1 MPQDAYTLRQ
11 LNRELSPL
19 LVGGKISRINQPEKD
34 KLSLLIYTHAGTVKL
49 DVQLC
54 AKFCRISVNEKTVD
68 DNPKNAPNFCML
80 LRKHLQNAQIT
91 YVGQVDFERV
101 IYFDLLTFSE
111 FSSCVMRLHFEIMG
125 KYSNAVLTKDGII
138 VGALKTTSL
147 ESAKR
152 VTLTGAKYTLPEKQ
166 DKADPTKL
174 HELEELFAARYGD
187 VNGLSALGDTAKFIS
202 ERVAGIAF
210 VTAAEMVLTYGERP
224 TAREIYDY
232 VNGDYLQP
240 CITYVNGVPADF
252 KVRSEMSGKRGY
264 PTLLQAQAAY
274 YEYAVGLSKFND
286 GCRRLTSVLDGA
298 IKKAE
303 KRLVQICDKLA
314 ECEKLEEVKLYGELI
329 TANMYAIQRGNSE
342 LKAVNYY
349 DENCAEVTIPLDKQ
363 LTPSQNAQRYYK
375 RYAKLK
381 RTLDNAAAQKAEVEA
396 RLSYL
401 HSIGETIK
409 AAESQTDLQ
418 GIRQELIS
426 LSLMEDAS
434 AQKGKKK
441 VKAVESPFRTFS
453 FGGFTIICGRNNV
466 QNERLTKGLT
476 ESDIWLHTKS
486 FHSSHV
492 GILTEGKA
500 ATDEAIK
507 FAAEVCAYYSAA
519 RGKDKVPVDF
529 TLKKHVKR
537 PNGSPMGFAV
547 YTDFKT
553 IIVTPDK
560 HGEARSDDE

>member
-11 LNRELSPL
+11 LNSELSDL

-34 KLSLLIYTHAGTVKL
+34 KLSLLIYTRIGTVKL

-54 AKFCRISVNEKTVD
+54 AKFCRISVNEKNAD

-91 YVGQVDFERV
+91 RVAQVDFERV
-101 IYFDLLTFSE
+101 IYFDLITFSE
-111 FSSCVMRLHFEIMG
+111 FSNCEMRLYFEIMG

-174 HELEELFAARYGD
+174 GELEQLFAPLYGGD
-187 VNGLSALGDTAKFIS
+187 LTVNAPGDIAKFIS
-202 ERVAGIAF
+202 ERIAGIAY
-210 VTAAEMVLTYGERP
+210 VTAQEMVLTYGERP

-232 VNGDYLQP
+232 VNGEIKQP
-240 CITYVNGVPADF
+240 CITYLNGVPADF
-252 KVRSEMSGKRGY
+252 KVRSDMVEKRAY

-274 YEYAVGLSKFND
+274 YDYAVGLSKFND
-286 GCRRLTSVLDGA
+286 GRRRLTSVLDGA

-314 ECEKLEEVKLYGELI
+314 ECDKIDEVKLFGELI
-329 TANMYAIQRGNSE
+329 TANIYAVQRGNSE

-349 DENCAEVTIPLDKQ
+349 DENCAAVSIPLDRQ
-363 LTPSQNAQRYYK
+363 LTPAQNAQRYYK

-381 RTLDNAAAQKAEVEA
+381 RTLENATVQKAEVEVK
-396 RLSYL
+396 LDYL
-401 HSIGETIK
+401 HSIGESIK
-409 AAESQTDLQ
+409 AAENQTDLL
-418 GIRQELIS
+418 GIKQELIS
-426 LSLMEDAS
+426 LSLMEDAA
-434 AQKGKKK
+434 AQKGKK
-441 VKAVESPFRTFS
+441 VKAAENPFRAFD
-453 FGGFTIICGRNNV
+453 FDGFTVICGRNNV
-466 QNERLTKGLT
+466 QNERLTKGLG
-476 ESDIWLHTKS
+476 ENDVWLHVKS

-492 GILTEGKA
+492 GILTDGKS
-500 ATDEAIK
+500 ATDGVIK

-537 PNGSPMGFAV
+537 PNGSPLGFAV
-547 YTDFKT
+547 YTNFKT